1 MKTVYIGLGSNIGRR
16 LSNCKKAVRLISR
29 HSDIV
34 VTKTA
39 SWIETEPYG
48 VKDQDKFINGAIEIK
63 TKLSP
68 QQLLVFLKKTEK
80 KMGRKKEKRWGPRLI
95 DLDILLYEGV
105 RMKTKSLTLP
115 HPDIKNR
122 DFVKKPLLEIRPR
135 RFDSTS
141 ETCR

>member
-1 MKTVYIGLGSNIGRR
+1 MKIVYIGIGSNIGRR
-16 LSNCKKAVRLISR
+16 LSNCKKAVQLISK
-29 HSDIV
+29 HPHIT
-34 VTKTA
+34 VTKVA

-48 VKDQDKFINGAIEIK
+48 VKDQNRFINGAIEIK

-80 KMGRKKEKRWGPRLI
+80 KMGRKKEVRWGPRLI

-105 RMKTKSLTLP
+105 KVKTKSLVIP

-122 DFVKKPLLEIRPR
+122 DFVKKSLMELN
-135 RFDSTS
+135 S
-141 ETCR
+141 ELKQYFR